1 MGKPKFK
8 RGSNTKKRFPKD
20 EGKFQGSKKR
30 PRGSRSSAP
39 DFDKEPDRGT
49 SNAPEWWMSVGQL
62 ATESTNISTFNAAG
76 APEISPV
83 YSKSEWTP
91 SGIMRL
97 DYIPYFG
104 IVNDVTHPINIAAKQ
119 IYDWVNS
126 KNSRNPSYDPVD
138 IFMYVVAVANAW
150 SLHSFVRRICGMY
163 GTFSA
168 TNRYWWRAV
177 LESMN
182 IAPIDTDNDITAWRN
197 LANRMAI
204 QLNRLPVPND
214 IAYFNRVIMMNEA
227 VYMDSPSQKASMYY
241 FCPAAVMQYT
251 IGDGAAGMQLKN
263 HPLPWYDIDALNG
276 GKLVTPTK
284 VETTFNSIVNSLF
297 NDTDINTIG
306 SDIIKAYG
314 LENCFKLPQIDSTY
328 AILPVYD
335 PMVNVQVHNA
345 RVAYNVGDQVIT
357 NPYELIQDMDHNCIK
372 SKFDNHI
379 TLSSPDTMLVS
390 TDIHA
395 GREVALDFPIDAP
408 DNNLVMEATR
418 LTWYA
423 NENQISHAK
432 EVFACVDLLI
442 KDRCFT
448 FMREAAT
455 SSWELHELDK
465 CLYVGFEEQFE
476 GDQMAESAARM
487 ATAAKFA
494 CAPINYVAVM
504 KGTHTY
510 ASPDYMEITSDLTN
524 FTTVSR
530 ETLRRM
536 NEAAI
541 YSIFMP
547 TKLAKQ

>member
-1 MGKPKFK
+1 MSKPKGK
-8 RGSNTKKRFPKD
+8 RGGRAKKPFPKD

-30 PRGSRSSAP
+30 PRANSSRNQ
-39 DFDKEPDRGT
+39 DIDKEPDRGT

-76 APEISPV
+76 APELSPV
-83 YSKSEWTP
+83 YTKAEWTP

-104 IVNDVTHPINIAAKQ
+104 VVNDVTHPINIAAKQ

-163 GTFSA
+163 GTFSS

-177 LESMN
+177 LQSMD

-227 VYMDSPSQKASMYY
+227 VYMDAQSQKASMYY

-251 IGDGAAGMQLKN
+251 IGDGSAGMQLKN
-263 HPLPWYDIDALNG
+263 HPLPWFDVDSLNG
-276 GKLVTPTK
+276 GNPVTPAK
-284 VETTFNSIVNSLF
+284 VESTFNSIVNSLF
-297 NDTDINTIG
+297 NDTDVNTIG

-314 LENCFKLPQIDSTY
+314 IENCFKLPQIDSTY

-335 PMVNVQVHNA
+335 PIVNVQVHNA
-345 RVAYNVGDQVIT
+345 RVAYTIGNQIIT

-372 SKFDNHI
+372 SKFDIRTDVNE
-379 TLSSPDTMLVS
+379 PDHMLVA
-390 TDIHA
+390 TDVRA
-395 GREVALDFPIDAP
+395 GREIALDFPIDAP

-423 NENQISHAK
+423 QENAITHVK
-432 EVFACVDLLI
+432 EVNACVDLLV

-448 FMREAAT
+448 FVRNAA
-455 SSWELHELDK
+455 SNAWELHELDK
-465 CLYVGFEEQFE
+465 CIYVGFEEQFGPE
-476 GDQMAESAARM
+476 DMATSVGKI

-504 KGTHTY
+504 EGVQTF
-510 ASPDYMEITSDLTN
+510 ASPTYMDITSDVTN